1 MPSAVL
7 AAGSCVIAE
16 FVFKAPRAVLLL
28 AAPELLKCSLV
39 LCVNS
44 GHTSSVGG
52 AGQFSVCLT
61 SSLLGHIKFF
71 V

>member
-44 GHTSSVGG
+44 GHTSVQLEELVS
-52 AGQFSVCLT
+52 F
-61 SSLLGHIKFF
+61 LL